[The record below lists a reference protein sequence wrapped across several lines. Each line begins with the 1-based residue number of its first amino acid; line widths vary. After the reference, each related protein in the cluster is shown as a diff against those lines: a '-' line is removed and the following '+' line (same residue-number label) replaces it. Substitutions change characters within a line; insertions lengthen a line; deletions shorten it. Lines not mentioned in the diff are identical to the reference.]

1 MRLFAWTSLPSTIAS
16 KLLSASPT
24 SRRLCST
31 LTPSACWPAPA
42 RDGAFA
48 LGKKGEHARQGFEPA
63 GNQFQIKGIK
73 AIQVLG
79 HVECDA
85 VLGGNTFEEVVLA
98 GPQERQAI
106 FGLDLDSFLG
116 KQPAHC
122 VAKYRLGIDDNT
134 VACPGGLLA
143 AKNGKLRLPSAE
155 FQLRLSIRF
164 VLSRKSIMV
173 VWVRGQNLPGPFLV
187 PGVHKYSD
195 SENPGE
201 ASLVFAVQFTLD
213 AFGFESIFEN
223 LRLGEAIDGADYH
236 GFIRVHL
243 QNSLHLLGIAPGTL
257 LRPTLGCHMVAK
269 RSVMLFSPGPIAL
282 GKFSS

>member
-1 MRLFAWTSLPSTIAS
+1 MA
-16 KLLSASPT
+16 LS
-24 SRRLCST
+24 R
-31 LTPSACWPAPA
+31 
-42 RDGAFA
+42 

-116 KQPAHC
+116 KQPAHR

-134 VACPGGLLA
+134 VHVQEDSSQRRMENYVCHQL
-143 AKNGKLRLPSAE
+143 

-257 LRPTLGCHMVAK
+257 LRHFRVPHGGEAERHVVFS
-269 RSVMLFSPGPIAL
+269 RSDCPWKVFQLTPGL
-282 GKFSS
+282 